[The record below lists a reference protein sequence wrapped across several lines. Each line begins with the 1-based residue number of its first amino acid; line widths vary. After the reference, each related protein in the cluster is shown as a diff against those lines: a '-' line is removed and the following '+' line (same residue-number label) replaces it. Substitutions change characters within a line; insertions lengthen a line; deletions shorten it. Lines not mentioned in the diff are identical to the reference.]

1 MNTLEIDQSLEEIEA
16 YLGSEVQSIS
26 FTRGTLIL
34 GLFHSLTAQVA
45 YLILLAKPP
54 KSAIVLTE
62 EPLKKVKSETKPLY
76 LFAKAHL
83 LGTKFVA
90 ARRDQKLGRVV
101 HLDFVGRSDKGQP
114 TDLRLEQNLVPVA
127 WNISLT
133 VGDKCVSLNKPKALA
148 AQVFSGHLA
157 DTGSSNSAGAEE
169 GGHLQKEPFTPL
181 VTRGD
186 VSHQMS
192 SQLERIKNETLSAL
206 WGVKTEKAKEIKV
219 PPLSQEVAKK
229 QKLLQKLKED
239 ELDKRDLH
247 YDQFAELVVTD
258 SKQAALE
265 FPHFYDG
272 SQNVYVQQKD
282 AYDKHKKNQQKI
294 ERLLER
300 QQEVLSEL
308 QTLQDL
314 SPAEWTKLYQQKQ
327 SQRLQTSKTN
337 KQKGSN
343 IEARKFEVSTDSVVY
358 LGKSAQDNL
367 RLLRQA
373 KAWHYWVH
381 IKDRSSAYALLQCPK
396 DKKITYDEIVR
407 IVRWWH
413 EASASFAK
421 SFQEGDKVSILVTQ
435 CRYVRPIK
443 GDKLGR
449 VTYSHEQVFTI
460 SL

>member
-16 YLGSEVQSIS
+16 YLGAEVQSIG
-26 FTRGTLIL
+26 FTRGTLVV
-34 GLFHSLTAQVA
+34 GLFHGLTSQVA
-45 YLILLAKPP
+45 HLILWAKPP
-54 KSAIVLTE
+54 KSALVLTE
-62 EPLKKVKSETKPLY
+62 EPLKKIKSETKPLY

-83 LGTKFVA
+83 LGAKLVA
-90 ARRDQKLGRVV
+90 VKRDQELGRVV
-101 HLDFVGRSDKGQP
+101 HLDFVGGHDQGLS
-114 TDLRLEQNLVPVA
+114 TDIRLEQNLVPVA

-133 VGDKCVSLNKPKALA
+133 VGSKSVFLNKPK
-148 AQVFSGHLA
+148 
-157 DTGSSNSAGAEE
+157 E
-169 GGHLQKEPFTPL
+169 L
-181 VTRGD
+181 VVQPSQGD
-186 VSHQMS
+186 VNAQMS

-206 WGVKTEKAKEIKV
+206 WGVKTEKVKDLKV

-229 QKLLQKLKED
+229 QKLLQKLKAD
-239 ELDKRDLH
+239 ERDKRNLH
-247 YDQFAELVVTD
+247 YDQFAELVVGD
-258 SKQAALE
+258 PKQAALE

-282 AYDKHKKNQQKI
+282 AYEKHKKNQQKI

-300 QQEVLSEL
+300 QHEVQSEL

-327 SQRLQTSKTN
+327 SQRLQTSKTS
-337 KQKGSN
+337 KQKSSN
-343 IEARKFEVSTDSVVY
+343 IEARKLEVSADSVVY